1 MKTYLLFYLHTKI
14 HLIIFLI
21 NHIFLLKFLIIKLKL
36 VFKKSQ
42 KLP

>member
-21 NHIFLLKFLIIKLKL
+21 KLVFKKYKNTSLKL